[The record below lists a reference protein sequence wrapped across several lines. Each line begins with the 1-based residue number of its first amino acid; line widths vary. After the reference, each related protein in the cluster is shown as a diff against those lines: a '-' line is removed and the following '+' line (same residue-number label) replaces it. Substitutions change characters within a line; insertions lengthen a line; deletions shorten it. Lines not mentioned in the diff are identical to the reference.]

1 MQPLQP
7 PNLSHISNPMREQ
20 LHKEMKLRKENL
32 KRDFQAM
39 DETNRRVVLESIF
52 VRDFLPLFAGDKVDN
67 REDMLRMWYIIAG
80 TAFSPVDIVDNA
92 GNKVHTVPAIM
103 DTAPINPLAT
113 NKLPLSL
120 GAEVDEAMTH
130 SKISRGA
137 AENQLTHTLMRRIG
151 NVEVPQTMSPAW
163 QALIDHYRKPKD
175 AKGASLPASDPN
187 SESDFE

>member
-1 MQPLQP
+1 MHPLQNQ
-7 PNLSHISNPMREQ
+7 PNSNRPHNPMHEQ
-20 LHKEMKLRKENL
+20 LHKEMKLRADTL
-32 KRDFQAM
+32 KKDFAAM

-52 VRDFLPLFAGDKVDN
+52 IRDFLPLFAGDKMDN
-67 REDMLRMWYIIAG
+67 RGDMLKMWFIIAG

-92 GNKVHTVPAIM
+92 GNKVGTVPAIM

-130 SKISRGA
+130 GKISRGA
-137 AENQLTHTLMRRIG
+137 AETQLTHTLMRRIA

-163 QALIDHYRKPKD
+163 QALIDKYRKPAD
-175 AKGASLPASDPN
+175 NKGALPASDPD